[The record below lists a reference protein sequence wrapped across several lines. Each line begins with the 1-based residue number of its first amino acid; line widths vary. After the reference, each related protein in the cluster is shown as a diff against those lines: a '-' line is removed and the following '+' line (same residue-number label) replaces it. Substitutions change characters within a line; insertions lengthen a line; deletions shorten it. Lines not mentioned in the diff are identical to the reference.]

1 MKQTSSYV
9 CSECGYESP
18 KWLGKCPKCASWNT
32 FSECEIK
39 PAARYEAKKTF
50 TSQIAKPLNDI
61 RLGGEDERIKT
72 EIAELDRVLGG
83 GIVQGSLVL
92 VGGDPGI
99 GKSTLLLQI
108 CKNIADKN
116 TVLYA
121 SGEESDQQI
130 KLRAAR
136 LGVEKQNLYILSET
150 NLDTIL
156 SCASGLNPKAVIIDS
171 IQTIFKEE
179 IQSAPG
185 SVSQVREATL
195 YLMKYAKENNVAVF
209 IVGHVTK
216 DGSIAGP
223 RVLEH
228 MVDCVLY
235 FEGERSQSYRILR
248 TIKNRFGST
257 NEIGVFEMTDKGL
270 IEVANPSKMLLEGRA
285 ENSSG
290 STVVCTLEGTRPVMA
305 EVQALC
311 SPTGFGNPRRM
322 ATGIDF
328 NRAVLLTAILE
339 KKLGY
344 PMQNQDVYINVI
356 GGIKILE
363 TATDLAVI
371 IAIASNIKN
380 FIIDS
385 KTLII
390 GEVGLTSEVRSVGFC
405 EKRTAEAEKMGFDF
419 CILPHANAEKLKGK
433 TKLKLLGVKNV
444 SEAIQYLKKIQNYRE
459 KSERSETN

>member
-50 TSQIAKPLNDI
+50 TSQSAKPLNDI

-433 TKLKLLGVKNV
+433 TKLKLLGVKSV

>member
-1 MKQTSSYV
+1 
-9 CSECGYESP
+9 
-18 KWLGKCPKCASWNT
+18 
-32 FSECEIK
+32 
-39 PAARYEAKKTF
+39 
-50 TSQIAKPLNDI
+50 
-61 RLGGEDERIKT
+61 
-72 EIAELDRVLGG
+72 
-83 GIVQGSLVL
+83 
-92 VGGDPGI
+92 
-99 GKSTLLLQI
+99 
-108 CKNIADKN
+108 
-116 TVLYA
+116 
-121 SGEESDQQI
+121 
-130 KLRAAR
+130 
-136 LGVEKQNLYILSET
+136 
-150 NLDTIL
+150 
-156 SCASGLNPKAVIIDS
+156 
-171 IQTIFKEE
+171 
-179 IQSAPG
+179 
-185 SVSQVREATL
+185 
-195 YLMKYAKENNVAVF
+195 
-209 IVGHVTK
+209 
-216 DGSIAGP
+216 
-223 RVLEH
+223 
-228 MVDCVLY
+228 
-235 FEGERSQSYRILR
+235 
-248 TIKNRFGST
+248 
-257 NEIGVFEMTDKGL
+257 MTDKGL

-433 TKLKLLGVKNV
+433 TKLKLLGVKSV

>member
-50 TSQIAKPLNDI
+50 TSQSAKPLNDI
-61 RLGGEDERIKT
+61 CLGGEDERIKT

-136 LGVEKQNLYILSET
+136 LGVEKQNLYVLSET

-433 TKLKLLGVKNV
+433 TKLKLLGVKSV